1 MKHAVIIAGGRQ
13 HVVTVGQRL
22 VISHVP
28 GAAGTPVEFP
38 RLLDFDGETEVTI
51 GQPELATKVKGKILG
66 QSRTR
71 KITIIKF
78 KRKVRYRRKIGHRQ
92 PQTTVEITSL

>member
-13 HVVTVGQRL
+13 HVVTAGTRL
-22 VISHVP
+22 TISHMLGEV
-28 GAAGTPVEFP
+28 GTVVEFP
-38 RLLDFDGETEVTI
+38 RLLDFDDAAEIAVGK
-51 GQPELATKVKGKILG
+51 PELTAKVAGKILA
-66 QSRTR
+66 QTRSR

-78 KRKVRYRRKIGHRQ
+78 KRKVRYRRKAGHRQ

>member
-13 HVVTVGQRL
+13 HLVTAGKRL
-22 VISHVP
+22 VINRMP
-28 GAAGTPVEFP
+28 GVAGSAVEFP
-38 RLLDFDGETEVTI
+38 RLLDFDDAEQIAVGK
-51 GQPELATKVKGKILG
+51 PELSAKVAGKIIAHTR
-66 QSRTR
+66 SR

-78 KRKVRYRRKIGHRQ
+78 KRKVRYRRKAGHRQ